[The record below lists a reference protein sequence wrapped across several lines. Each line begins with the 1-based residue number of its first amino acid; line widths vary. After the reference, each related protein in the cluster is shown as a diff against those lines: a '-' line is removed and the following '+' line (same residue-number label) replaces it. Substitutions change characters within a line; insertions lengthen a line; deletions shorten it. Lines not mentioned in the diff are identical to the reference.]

1 MGALLLGLSSYAFAE
16 TVNPPDGSDSPDI
29 VIDTGPESDDTG
41 PESDDTGPESDD
53 TVPESDI
60 VIDTWIMAE
69 DAGAPP
75 VDAGKS
81 PADAGAPAGPV
92 ADDGGCSVA
101 QQTPPVWLALLAL
114 FFLPFV
120 MRRRED

>member
-1 MGALLLGLSSYAFAE
+1 MGVILVGLSSYAFAE
-16 TVNPPDGSDSPDI
+16 TFSVPDGTDDPDI

-41 PESDDTGPESDD
+41 PESDDTGPESD
-53 TVPESDI
+53 I
-60 VIDTWIMAE
+60 VIDTWIMPE

-114 FFLPFV
+114 FFMPFV